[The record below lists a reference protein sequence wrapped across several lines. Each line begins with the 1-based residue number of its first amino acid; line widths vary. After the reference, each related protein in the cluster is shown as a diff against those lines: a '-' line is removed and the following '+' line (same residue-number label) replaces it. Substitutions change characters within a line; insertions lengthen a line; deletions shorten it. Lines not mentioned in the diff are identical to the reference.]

1 MKDRYCSFVDTC
13 IEFDSSEG
21 TFDII
26 HDGKARLSNCCF
38 IKDGKKISFKTL
50 ENHFAIDCSGMKIT
64 SEDGEILIV
73 LKKGKLTLNVS
84 KPMTFEAVALGDD
97 LIATSRAEHKF
108 FRSSYGYAANALD
121 DTLFDRQN
129 DFAITIDGEVK
140 RFFYSFEK
148 SEWQVFTEITEKLSV
163 TFSENVYSTL
173 YGVNYSP
180 INKNTTFKK
189 PPVGWMTWYAVKF
202 DASEKTVLENARWLS
217 ENLKKYGANSVWV
230 DWEWYHKDMK
240 GVRDDGCDVFHPDP
254 EKYPNGLKF
263 VSDEI
268 RNLGLV
274 PCLWMG
280 VCTDPGENDFI
291 KEHPEAV
298 LLHQRV
304 WCGQYFFDFT
314 HPEFLNNFLPRA
326 LGQVSEWGYE
336 AVKMD
341 TLPNGIN
348 FNEEYRLR
356 AYDPKI
362 TTREAYRRMI
372 KKSREILGK
381 DCYML
386 SCAGGREAVVLWTG
400 DIFDAARIGDD
411 VFAWESFIKQAVGCT
426 AYHYPFHNVMFLN
439 DADNLIVR
447 EEFNTLEQAK
457 SRAAFISLLGL
468 PVTFGDNL
476 PELSEERVELLK
488 RSIPALDIHSSE
500 INRFFPDKTV
510 TTCLS
515 VQTEWDAYNVVSL
528 FNTSDEETEAECIF
542 EELGIESGNKLV
554 FEFWSKSFE
563 KTNRIKTTLAPFE
576 TKVYAVR
583 EDKGVPTIV
592 STSRHI
598 TQGALEL
605 AEIVYDNKTLS
616 FVSELVENDPY
627 TVSVYIPDGYTL
639 EGQEGFDTV
648 EKNGEI
654 LRLTVLPKMGGKKKF
669 EIKFKE
675 N

>member
-97 LIATSRAEHKF
+97 FIATSRAEHKF

-254 EKYPNGLKF
+254 EKYPNGLKC

-268 RNLGLV
+268 LARLISSSTN
-274 PCLWMG
+274 
-280 VCTDPGENDFI
+280 
-291 KEHPEAV
+291 AV
-298 LLHQRV
+298 
-304 WCGQYFFDFT
+304 
-314 HPEFLNNFLPRA
+314 E
-326 LGQVSEWGYE
+326 
-336 AVKMD
+336 
-341 TLPNGIN
+341 
-348 FNEEYRLR
+348 
-356 AYDPKI
+356 
-362 TTREAYRRMI
+362 
-372 KKSREILGK
+372 
-381 DCYML
+381 
-386 SCAGGREAVVLWTG
+386 
-400 DIFDAARIGDD
+400 
-411 VFAWESFIKQAVGCT
+411 
-426 AYHYPFHNVMFLN
+426 
-439 DADNLIVR
+439 
-447 EEFNTLEQAK
+447 
-457 SRAAFISLLGL
+457 
-468 PVTFGDNL
+468 
-476 PELSEERVELLK
+476 
-488 RSIPALDIHSSE
+488 
-500 INRFFPDKTV
+500 
-510 TTCLS
+510 
-515 VQTEWDAYNVVSL
+515 
-528 FNTSDEETEAECIF
+528 
-542 EELGIESGNKLV
+542 
-554 FEFWSKSFE
+554 
-563 KTNRIKTTLAPFE
+563 
-576 TKVYAVR
+576 
-583 EDKGVPTIV
+583 
-592 STSRHI
+592 
-598 TQGALEL
+598 
-605 AEIVYDNKTLS
+605 
-616 FVSELVENDPY
+616 
-627 TVSVYIPDGYTL
+627 
-639 EGQEGFDTV
+639 
-648 EKNGEI
+648 
-654 LRLTVLPKMGGKKKF
+654 
-669 EIKFKE
+669 
-675 N
+675 